1 MSKKDKDT
9 AVTGGTGSPGVTGG
23 TGGTGR
29 KGSSKPKDAN
39 FSDTMRGLT
48 DDAVPVQDY
57 SRMEMLREYHG
68 ATGGE
73 GPVPEDFQEVL
84 KNEDAPTLMIT
95 EMRKMFSGMDDDEL
109 IQELG
114 TRYHKC
120 AKIIGKVNAV
130 GAIHAIPIGL
140 GANIL
145 KSRLVH
151 GSWQDYSAKHLLK
164 PFGMSKRTLEKYMAI
179 ATLYK
184 VADYVAYGVE
194 ALYEIATSYN
204 HLPSEEKDTIGQD
217 VVAYFLEKMEA
228 DASHQD
234 RKDRM
239 EAAVWVMKLKRHG
252 VDLTVELMEE
262 FLAGGG
268 SLSKARLL
276 YLKEL
281 KEADGAEAPVDFLNQ
296 VISHNGSWEKA
307 LPAEEAVTTA
317 DPGNQAPVEFEP
329 EESPA
334 QDAPTSTLMM
344 KVPSITEQTVSLR
357 QTIRFV
363 LESDEVEDFD
373 IQELDLLAQDI
384 AALKARM
391 ETKQTEAA

>member
-1 MSKKDKDT
+1 MSTYRAATALIFPRALDT
-9 AVTGGTGSPGVTGG
+9 NWTQNQV
-23 TGGTGR
+23 
-29 KGSSKPKDAN
+29 
-39 FSDTMRGLT
+39 
-48 DDAVPVQDY
+48 
-57 SRMEMLREYHG
+57 
-68 ATGGE
+68 
-73 GPVPEDFQEVL
+73 
-84 KNEDAPTLMIT
+84 
-95 EMRKMFSGMDDDEL
+95 
-109 IQELG
+109 IQVS
-114 TRYHKC
+114 H
-120 AKIIGKVNAV
+120 
-130 GAIHAIPIGL
+130 
-140 GANIL
+140 
-145 KSRLVH
+145 
-151 GSWQDYSAKHLLK
+151 
-164 PFGMSKRTLEKYMAI
+164 
-179 ATLYK
+179 K
-184 VADYVAYGVE
+184 VADYVAYGVDT
-194 ALYEIATSYN
+194 LYEVATAYN

-217 VVAYFLEKMEA
+217 VIAYFLEKMEA

-262 FLAGGG
+262 FLAAGG

-307 LPAEEAVTTA
+307 LPAEEEAA
-317 DPGNQAPVEFEP
+317 FAAESEAPALVASEP
-329 EESPA
+329 EGIPVQVA
-334 QDAPTSTLMM
+334 TSGTM
-344 KVPSITEQTVSLR
+344 KVPSITEQTVNLR

-391 ETKQTEAA
+391 ETKQIEAA